1 MSASAT
7 AGSETLSR
15 REIISIMSGL
25 MLAQFMGALDQTIVA
40 PAMPTLGRT
49 LGDVETLPWV
59 VTAYL
64 LVSTAVT
71 PLYGK
76 LAEFTGGR
84 PILLLSIG
92 LFILGSVACALAP
105 TMLALASG
113 ARLSG
118 TRRRRPLALTQT
130 IVGDIIPP
138 KQRPKYQAYIQ
149 TTWLAAESR
158 RPGHRRLSG

>member
-1 MSASAT
+1 MSATET

-15 REIISIMSGL
+15 REIVSIMSGL

-76 LAEFTGGR
+76 LADIHGRR

-105 TMLALASG
+105 TMLALAL
-113 ARLSG
+113 ARGFQGLG
-118 TRRRRPLALTQT
+118 GGGL
-130 IVGDIIPP
+130 I
-138 KQRPKYQAYIQ
+138 
-149 TTWLAAESR
+149 
-158 RPGHRRLSG
+158 